1 MRRLTLAALA
11 ACVCV
16 ACGLPSNTRADA
28 ERTSAAIDAENADIA
43 RKETAYRTFAASSAY
58 APYRIYAEREAWAR
72 QFDYARAKTAAAK
85 TTYERYVAP
94 LLQRDDRRDEQAV
107 ATQISSIARLTNEAR
122 AYADLPQRR
131 RGYVD
136 EIAGSYAR
144 LLRESH
150 DNADAV
156 KATVASVLAARDKA
170 RGAFP
175 ARDADIDKRVQPVQR
190 LADEATRASQK
201 VSFEAANAG
210 AGRAAD
216 FVVLGDNAQLL
227 ARNASTIRED
237 ARTIDGQLG
246 SLSASYSR
254 ALADMKAVYYI
265 TVQRWAWNDDA
276 DYSFH
281 PHLHRT
287 PGRRLTGDA
296 FDYFNSLPESLP
308 YAARYR
314 SNWFGSDVQTN
325 SSVAADR
332 WAALGILPKEAW
344 VNRDDTAEFGFTLSA
359 DYFHKYLVTE
369 NGQTQETD
377 WQKVD
382 ETMFESHVDD
392 LGMDIVAKP
401 FGAFED
407 EKITNPTPAGLAF
420 VGNPQYG
427 RWQTDDRGT
436 SFWAWY
442 GAYRL
447 FGDLLGARGQPYS
460 YRRDEWDTWST
471 RYRGQPVLR
480 RGQGQTRALRHGRL
494 RRRIEQPLGV
504 PHPRDAASGG
514 AAQRRRRRRARRHSS
529 IRKVAFTLDRS

>member
-1 MRRLTLAALA
+1 MRARRRRRRKQ
-11 ACVCV
+11 
-16 ACGLPSNTRADA
+16 P
-28 ERTSAAIDAENADIA
+28 TSDTWHRSFSEMTGGTNK
-43 RKETAYRTFAASSAY
+43 RSPHRF
-58 APYRIYAEREAWAR
+58 
-72 QFDYARAKTAAAK
+72 
-85 TTYERYVAP
+85 
-94 LLQRDDRRDEQAV
+94 
-107 ATQISSIARLTNEAR
+107 SSIARLTNEAR

-136 EIAGSYAR
+136 EIADKYTR
-144 LLRESH
+144 LQRESH

-156 KATVASVLAARDKA
+156 KATFASVLAARDKA

-175 ARDADIDKRVQPVQR
+175 AREADIDKRVQPVQR
-190 LADEATRASQK
+190 LVDEATRASQK
-201 VSFEAANAG
+201 VDFEAANAG

-276 DYSFH
+276 DYPSTH
-281 PHLHRT
+281 TYTYPRQE
-287 PGRRLTGDA
+287 LTGDA

-344 VNRDDTAEFGFTLSA
+344 VNRDDTAEYGFTLSA

-401 FGAFED
+401 FGSFED

-447 FGDLLGARGQPYS
+447 FGDLLGARGQPVLVPAG
-460 YRRDEWDTWST
+460 RVGHLVDQVPRAA
-471 RYRGQPVLR
+471 VLR
-480 RGQGQTRALRHGRL
+480 RGQRQTRTLRYGRL
-494 RRRIEQPLGV
+494 RRRVEQPLGV